1 MNTPFNNKFPAVIS
15 NRFDIYWKKLSK
27 YGRNPWFKLTA
38 AVVLVYMITN
48 ANFEFSIYIGQK
60 QLKDAA
66 ASIIPVDVAVKK
78 YIPQDL
84 KDENMPKAQLVSIQ
98 EEKEEKKLK
107 NAILPSSKNIKEN
120 VAPSTIMWWEVAR
133 DFSHSMPLE
142 SKVEKT
148 KAKVISIEDELN
160 LANPATAVSN
170 ALTPEQQKKAA
181 KYSAL
186 GLILN
191 PDLAAKEDPA
201 IVNAKNKIVYDY
213 IATYLPIAQETA
225 QKHNIPVAITLA
237 QGLLESNAGTSKLA
251 KRDNNHFGI
260 KCKSKCL
267 GCRCANYTDDSKFD
281 MFRIFETAQES
292 FKEHSL
298 LLTGA
303 RYQHLLKLSRTD
315 YQNWAYGLKS
325 AGYATD
331 AKYAQKLIKII
342 ELLKLDRFDK

>member
-1 MNTPFNNKFPAVIS
+1 MNTPFNNKFPAVIT
-15 NRFDIYWKKLSK
+15 NRFDMYWKKLSV
-27 YGRNPWFKLTA
+27 YGKSPWFKLIS
-38 AVVLVYMITN
+38 AVIVVYMVTN
-48 ANFEFSIYIGQK
+48 ANFEFSVYIGQK

-66 ASIIPVDVAVKK
+66 ASIIPIDVELKSTATPSESPKIRPQAVAVKYEAEK
-78 YIPQDL
+78 I
-84 KDENMPKAQLVSIQ
+84 KE
-98 EEKEEKKLK
+98 EEKQNSLSQK
-107 NAILPSSKNIKEN
+107 NKKEN
-120 VAPSTIMWWEVAR
+120 VSPKETLWWETAR
-133 DFSHSMPLE
+133 DYSHKMPTE
-142 SKVEKT
+142 QEVKKT
-148 KAKVISIEDELN
+148 NAKVISIEDELN
-160 LANPATAVSN
+160 LANPATAVSS

-201 IVNAKNKIVYDY
+201 IVEAKNKIVYDY

-260 KCKSKCL
+260 KCKSKCI

-281 MFRIFETAQES
+281 MFRIFETPQHS
-292 FKEHSL
+292 FNEHSL

-303 RYQHLLKLSRTD
+303 RYKHLLKLPRTD
-315 YQNWAYGLKS
+315 YENWAYGLKS

-331 AKYAQKLIKII
+331 AKYAQKLISII
-342 ELLKLDRFDK
+342 EILKLNKFDR

>member
-1 MNTPFNNKFPAVIS
+1 MSTPFNNKFPTVIN
-15 NRFDIYWKKLSK
+15 NRFEGYWKKLAT
-27 YGRNPWFKLTA
+27 YGRSPWFKLIS
-38 AVVLVYMITN
+38 AVVIVYMVTN
-48 ANFEFSIYIGQK
+48 ANFEFSVYIGQK

-66 ASIIPVDVAVKK
+66 ASIIPIDVEIKSTATPAKKENSAMPKAVAVK
-78 YIPQDL
+78 L
-84 KDENMPKAQLVSIQ
+84 E
-98 EEKEEKKLK
+98 EEKSNIPLSQK
-107 NAILPSSKNIKEN
+107 NKKEN
-120 VAPSTIMWWEVAR
+120 VSPSQTLWWETAR
-133 DFSHSMPLE
+133 DYSHKLPTE
-142 SKVEKT
+142 AEIKKT
-148 KAKVISIEDELN
+148 KAKVISIEEELN
-160 LANPATAVSN
+160 LANPATAVSD
-170 ALTPEQQKKAA
+170 ALSPEQKKKAA

-225 QKHNIPVAITLA
+225 EKHNIPVSITLA

-260 KCKSKCL
+260 KCKLKCL

-281 MFRIFETAQES
+281 MFRIFETPQES

-298 LLTGA
+298 LLTNP
-303 RYQHLLKLSRTD
+303 RYNHLLKLPRTD
-315 YQNWAYGLKS
+315 YENWAFGLKS

-331 AKYAQKLIKII
+331 PKYAQKLITII
-342 ELLKLDRFDK
+342 EILKLNRFDR